1 MRYDMDEFK
10 KPTSQLVDGDVA
22 WFHPDEDDWPSEV
35 ETTYDGKPRIRVV
48 MPKYLVGGDYSEN
61 DGGLVRANVNVFSDT
76 YGELEGTYWWPIRGG
91 YGSFGIV
98 VRDDAWKLAAE
109 SGDEEEQNLVLDM
122 LEALHGLDN
131 YPYLSG
137 AEDEEVKVQMDTE
150 AEAWADYGCSDFWSV
165 LQAVLFND
173 EEDELASTFSE
184 TLAEQDEQGCGVLG
198 AIYHG
203 LGDIFGIYPEF
214 EGSGDNISPV
224 YSFNNFARQLKPV
237 IEAWEQPGEQNQL
250 RLKILDAM
258 VSGDADAFR
267 RGGDVSKVVSWTY
280 RNLNREP
287 HRTIPVI
294 QDWIAEQG
302 GGAAAWNAV
311 VRGAQLGA
319 FGRFAGRAARRRR
332 A

>member
-1 MRYDMDEFK
+1 MDEFK

-22 WFHPDEDDWPSEV
+22 WFHPDEDNWPSDV
-35 ETTYDGKPRIRVV
+35 ETTYDGEPRIRVV
-48 MPKYLVGGDYSEN
+48 VPKYLVGGDYSGN
-61 DGGLVRANVNVFSDT
+61 DGGLIRANVNVFSEQYDT
-76 YGELEGTYWWPIRGG
+76 LEGTYWWPIRGDF
-91 YGSFGIV
+91 GSFGIV

-137 AEDEEVKVQMDTE
+137 AEEEESEVQMNAE
-150 AEAWADYGCSDFWSV
+150 VEAWTDYGCSDFWRT

-184 TLAEQDEQGCGVLG
+184 TLAEQSEQGCEVLS
-198 AIYHG
+198 AIYRG
-203 LGDIFGIYPEF
+203 LGDVFSVYPEF
-214 EGSGDNISPV
+214 EGSGDNIAPV
-224 YSFNNFARQLKPV
+224 YSFDDFAKRLAPV

-258 VSGDADAFR
+258 VSGDADAFYH
-267 RGGDVSKVVSWTY
+267 RGEVSKVVSWTY

-287 HRTIPVI
+287 SKTIPVI

-311 VRGAQLGA
+311 VRGAQLSA